1 MTNESYCENE
11 IIEDETPKNRYEYL
25 VGKYWYFKEERADTT
40 VEVYLKANDVFHE
53 VIYRY
58 DIVSCEIIQM
68 CHTNDTNELE
78 WFDYTKEQ
86 SFELAKYYD
95 MDYKIPVDEL
105 KETTEEKFIL
115 AKQLSLL

>member
-1 MTNESYCENE
+1 M
-11 IIEDETPKNRYEYL
+11 IEDDKRKNRYDYL

-40 VEVYLKANDVFHE
+40 VEVYLKANDVFNE
-53 VIYRY
+53 VIYRC

-78 WFDYTKEQ
+78 WFDYTKET
-86 SFELAKYYD
+86 SLELAKYYD

-105 KETTEEKFIL
+105 KEITEEKFIL